1 MNIWV
6 SYNLFVIKFKII
18 YLKVSY
24 NLFLNKNIFFC
35 LFGGIFYFIVL
46 WCVCGFFRDDVR
58 DYDILFIGC
67 KMFGNL

>member
-1 MNIWV
+1 MCNK
-6 SYNLFVIKFKII
+6 NKFGI
-18 YLKVSY
+18 YLML
-24 NLFLNKNIFFC
+24 LFEILVNINICVFYLNI
-35 LFGGIFYFIVL
+35 LIFYFIVL

>member
-1 MNIWV
+1 MCRFNFFLLFFSFSLIIFLFN
-6 SYNLFVIKFKII
+6 NLMM
-18 YLKVSY
+18 YL
-24 NLFLNKNIFFC
+24 
-35 LFGGIFYFIVL
+35 IFYFIVL